1 MRDERQEGFVFDNDE
16 DDDFGLPSAT
26 NLTQRMEG
34 TSTKQNPDPG
44 GGWRSLGMG
53 LGENLYSSPNLLVP
67 NEYSGNTRRLS
78 NSADIAI
85 ERPAPA
91 YATSTRSE
99 GKILRPQYKEI
110 LRGLSCMFAGKD

>member
-1 MRDERQEGFVFDNDE
+1 MRDERQDGFVFDNDE

-26 NLTQRMEG
+26 NLTQRMDG

-44 GGWRSLGMG
+44 GGRRSLGMG
-53 LGENLYSSPNLLVP
+53 ENVYSSPNLLVS

-91 YATSTRSE
+91 YTTSTRSE

-110 LRGLSCMFAGKD
+110 LRGLSCMFAGKA